1 MYNKMNLYE
10 ARKLFKLPV
19 NYTFEELKSSYRKLI
34 IKWHPDKFAT
44 SSQEQQ
50 DIAEKMTKQ
59 INEANEI
66 LIEELNSHSLTQ
78 NEKIES
84 EDALKIIKNILNKYL
99 DIRKQALFD
108 FYFDNFTLFD
118 KLESFTKKD
127 LKAELYF
134 LYCQLPDN
142 SNFITKILLTGSIEE
157 AIKFYEQNI
166 LEDYLQN
173 IFKKQEIR
181 HYANI
186 FIKELDKYTKKYYNQ
201 NYKSKH
207 WYEFITLANKWLHLF
222 LQYAIILT
230 RKGD

>member
-1 MYNKMNLYE
+1 MNIYE

-19 NYTFEELKSSYRKLI
+19 NYSFEELKSSYRKLI

-44 SSQEQQ
+44 SSKEQQ
-50 DIAEKMTKQ
+50 DLAEKMTKQ
-59 INEANEI
+59 INLANEI

-78 NEKIES
+78 NEKNEP

-108 FYFDNFTLFD
+108 FFFDNFTLID

-142 SNFITKILLTGSIEE
+142 YNFITKILLTGSIEE
-157 AIKFYEQNI
+157 AIKFYEQII

-186 FIKELDKYTKKYYNQ
+186 FINELDKYTKKYYNQ
-201 NYKSKH
+201 NYKSK
-207 WYEFITLANKWLHLF
+207 N
-222 LQYAIILT
+222 
-230 RKGD
+230 

>member
-1 MYNKMNLYE
+1 MDNKMNIYE

-19 NYTFEELKSSYRKLI
+19 NYSFEELKSSYRKLI
-34 IKWHPDKFAT
+34 IKWHPDKFAN
-44 SSQEQQ
+44 SSKEQQ
-50 DIAEKMTKQ
+50 DLAEKMTKQ
-59 INEANEI
+59 INLANEI

-78 NEKIES
+78 NEKNEP
-84 EDALKIIKNILNKYL
+84 EDALKNIKNILNKYL

-108 FYFDNFTLFD
+108 FFFDNFTLID

-157 AIKFYEQNI
+157 AIKFYEQII

-173 IFKKQEIR
+173 IFEKK
-181 HYANI
+181 
-186 FIKELDKYTKKYYNQ
+186 KLDIMQ
-201 NYKSKH
+201 IS
-207 WYEFITLANKWLHLF
+207 
-222 LQYAIILT
+222 LQMN
-230 RKGD
+230 

>member
-1 MYNKMNLYE
+1 MNLYE

-19 NYTFEELKSSYRKLI
+19 NYTFEELKSSYRKII

-44 SSQEQQ
+44 SSKEQQ
-50 DIAEKMTKQ
+50 DLAEKMTKQ

-78 NEKIES
+78 NEKNEP
-84 EDALKIIKNILNKYL
+84 EDSLKIIINKYL
-99 DIRKQALFD
+99 DIRKQALSD
-108 FYFDNFTLFD
+108 FCFDNFTLFD
-118 KLESFTKKD
+118 GLESYTKKD
-127 LKAELYF
+127 LKAELNF
-134 LYCQLPDN
+134 LYYQLPAN

-157 AIKFYEQNI
+157 AVKFYEQII

-173 IFKKQEIR
+173 IFEKQEIR

-186 FIKELDKYTKKYYNQ
+186 LINELDKYTKKYYNQ

-207 WYEFITLANKWLHLF
+207 
-222 LQYAIILT
+222 
-230 RKGD
+230 

>member
-1 MYNKMNLYE
+1 MNLYE

-50 DIAEKMTKQ
+50 DLAEKMTKQ

-78 NEKIES
+78 NETIEP
-84 EDALKIIKNILNKYL
+84 EDVLKNILNKYL

-118 KLESFTKKD
+118 KFESFTNKD

-157 AIKFYEQNI
+157 AIKFYEQII

-173 IFKKQEIR
+173 IFKNQEKSR

-186 FIKELDKYTKKYYNQ
+186 LINELDKYTKKYYNQ

-207 WYEFITLANKWLHLF
+207 
-222 LQYAIILT
+222 
-230 RKGD
+230 

>member
-50 DIAEKMTKQ
+50 DLAEKMTKQ

-66 LIEELNSHSLTQ
+66 LIEELNSHSLTH
-78 NEKIES
+78 NEKNEP
-84 EDALKIIKNILNKYL
+84 EDALKNIKNILNKYL

-142 SNFITKILLTGSIEE
+142 SNFITKILLTCSIEE
-157 AIKFYEQNI
+157 AIKFYEQII

-207 WYEFITLANKWLHLF
+207 
-222 LQYAIILT
+222 
-230 RKGD
+230 

>member
-1 MYNKMNLYE
+1 MDNKMNIYE

-44 SSQEQQ
+44 SSKEQQ
-50 DIAEKMTKQ
+50 DLAEKMTKQ
-59 INEANEI
+59 INLANEI

-78 NEKIES
+78 NEKNEP
-84 EDALKIIKNILNKYL
+84 EDALKNIKNILNKYL

-108 FYFDNFTLFD
+108 FYFDNFTLID

-157 AIKFYEQNI
+157 AIKFYEQII
-166 LEDYLQN
+166 LEDYLQD

-207 WYEFITLANKWLHLF
+207 
-222 LQYAIILT
+222 
-230 RKGD
+230 

>member
-1 MYNKMNLYE
+1 MDNKMNIYE

-19 NYTFEELKSSYRKLI
+19 NYSFEELKSSYRKLI

-44 SSQEQQ
+44 SSKEQQ
-50 DIAEKMTKQ
+50 DLAEKMTKQ
-59 INEANEI
+59 INLANEI

-78 NEKIES
+78 NEKNEP
-84 EDALKIIKNILNKYL
+84 EDALKNIKNILNKYL

-108 FYFDNFTLFD
+108 FFFDNFTLID

-142 SNFITKILLTGSIEE
+142 YNFITKILLTGSIEE
-157 AIKFYEQNI
+157 AIKFYEQII

-173 IFKKQEIR
+173 IFEKQEIR

-186 FIKELDKYTKKYYNQ
+186 FINELDKYTKKYYNQ

-207 WYEFITLANKWLHLF
+207 
-222 LQYAIILT
+222 
-230 RKGD
+230 

>member
-50 DIAEKMTKQ
+50 DLAEKMTKQ

-66 LIEELNSHSLTQ
+66 LIEELNSHSLTH
-78 NEKIES
+78 NEKNEP
-84 EDALKIIKNILNKYL
+84 EDALKNIKNILNKYKNIILNNYL

-157 AIKFYEQNI
+157 AIKFYEQII

-173 IFKKQEIR
+173 IFKKQESR

-186 FIKELDKYTKKYYNQ
+186 LINELDKYTKKYYNQ

-207 WYEFITLANKWLHLF
+207 
-222 LQYAIILT
+222 
-230 RKGD
+230 

>member
-1 MYNKMNLYE
+1 MDNKMNLYE

-50 DIAEKMTKQ
+50 DLAEKMTKQ

-66 LIEELNSHSLTQ
+66 LIEELNSHSLTH
-78 NEKIES
+78 NEKNEP
-84 EDALKIIKNILNKYL
+84 EDALKNIKNILNKYKNIILNKYL

-134 LYCQLPDN
+134 LYCQLPA
-142 SNFITKILLTGSIEE
+142 NFITKILLTGSIEE
-157 AIKFYEQNI
+157 AIKFYEQII

-173 IFKKQEIR
+173 IFKKQESR

-186 FIKELDKYTKKYYNQ
+186 LINELDKYTKKYYNQ

-207 WYEFITLANKWLHLF
+207 
-222 LQYAIILT
+222 
-230 RKGD
+230 

>member
-1 MYNKMNLYE
+1 MDNKMNIYE

-19 NYTFEELKSSYRKLI
+19 NYSFEELKSSYRKLI

-44 SSQEQQ
+44 SSKEQQ
-50 DIAEKMTKQ
+50 DLAEKMTKQ
-59 INEANEI
+59 INLANEI

-78 NEKIES
+78 NEKNEP
-84 EDALKIIKNILNKYL
+84 EDALKNIKNILNKYL

-108 FYFDNFTLFD
+108 FFFDNFTLID

-157 AIKFYEQNI
+157 AIKFYEQII
-166 LEDYLQN
+166 LEDYLQD

-207 WYEFITLANKWLHLF
+207 
-222 LQYAIILT
+222 
-230 RKGD
+230 

>member
-1 MYNKMNLYE
+1 MNIYE

-44 SSQEQQ
+44 SSKEQQ
-50 DIAEKMTKQ
+50 DLAEKMTKQ
-59 INEANEI
+59 INLANEI

-78 NEKIES
+78 NEKNEP
-84 EDALKIIKNILNKYL
+84 EDALKNILNKYL

-108 FYFDNFTLFD
+108 FFFDNFTLID

-157 AIKFYEQNI
+157 AIKFYEQII

-173 IFKKQEIR
+173 IFEKQEIR

-186 FIKELDKYTKKYYNQ
+186 FINELDKYTKKYYNQ

-207 WYEFITLANKWLHLF
+207 
-222 LQYAIILT
+222 
-230 RKGD
+230 

>member
-1 MYNKMNLYE
+1 MNLYE

-50 DIAEKMTKQ
+50 DLAEKMTKQ

-66 LIEELNSHSLTQ
+66 LIEELNSHSLTH
-78 NEKIES
+78 NEKNEP
-84 EDALKIIKNILNKYL
+84 EDALKNIKNILNKYL

-134 LYCQLPDN
+134 LYYQLPDN

-157 AIKFYEQNI
+157 AIKFYEQII

-173 IFKKQEIR
+173 IFEKQEIR

-186 FIKELDKYTKKYYNQ
+186 FIKELDKYTQKYYNQ

-207 WYEFITLANKWLHLF
+207 
-222 LQYAIILT
+222 
-230 RKGD
+230 

>member
-1 MYNKMNLYE
+1 MDNKMNLYE

-50 DIAEKMTKQ
+50 DLAEKMTKQ

-78 NEKIES
+78 NEKIEP
-84 EDALKIIKNILNKYL
+84 EDALKIKKILLNKYKNIKNKLNKYL

-118 KLESFTKKD
+118 NLESFTNKD

-134 LYCQLPDN
+134 LYCQLPGN

-157 AIKFYEQNI
+157 TIKFYEQII

-173 IFKKQEIR
+173 IFKKQEII
-181 HYANI
+181 NI
-186 FIKELDKYTKKYYNQ
+186 LINELDKYTKKYYNQ

-207 WYEFITLANKWLHLF
+207 
-222 LQYAIILT
+222 
-230 RKGD
+230 

>member
-1 MYNKMNLYE
+1 MNIYE

-19 NYTFEELKSSYRKLI
+19 NYSFEELKSSYRKLI

-44 SSQEQQ
+44 SSKEQQ
-50 DIAEKMTKQ
+50 DLAEKMTKQ
-59 INEANEI
+59 INLANEI

-78 NEKIES
+78 NEKNEP
-84 EDALKIIKNILNKYL
+84 EDALKNIKNILNKYL

-108 FYFDNFTLFD
+108 FFFDNFTLID

-157 AIKFYEQNI
+157 AIKFYEQII
-166 LEDYLQN
+166 LEDYLQD
-173 IFKKQEIR
+173 IFKKQEVR

-207 WYEFITLANKWLHLF
+207 
-222 LQYAIILT
+222 
-230 RKGD
+230 

>member
-1 MYNKMNLYE
+1 MDNKMNIYE

-19 NYTFEELKSSYRKLI
+19 KYTFEELKSSYRKLI

-44 SSQEQQ
+44 SSKEQQ
-50 DIAEKMTKQ
+50 DLAEKMTKQ
-59 INEANEI
+59 INLANEI

-78 NEKIES
+78 NEKNEP
-84 EDALKIIKNILNKYL
+84 EDALKNIKNILNKYL

-108 FYFDNFTLFD
+108 FFFDNFTLID

-157 AIKFYEQNI
+157 AIKFYEQII

-173 IFKKQEIR
+173 IFEKQEIR

-186 FIKELDKYTKKYYNQ
+186 FINELDKYTKKYYNQ

-207 WYEFITLANKWLHLF
+207 
-222 LQYAIILT
+222 
-230 RKGD
+230 

>member
-1 MYNKMNLYE
+1 MDNKMNLYE

-44 SSQEQQ
+44 SSKEQQ
-50 DIAEKMTKQ
+50 DLAEKMTKQ

-66 LIEELNSHSLTQ
+66 LIEELNSHSLTH
-78 NEKIES
+78 NEKNEP
-84 EDALKIIKNILNKYL
+84 EDALKNIKNILNKYKNIILNNYL

-157 AIKFYEQNI
+157 AIKFYEQII

-173 IFKKQEIR
+173 IFKKQESR

-186 FIKELDKYTKKYYNQ
+186 LINELDKYTKKYYNQ

-207 WYEFITLANKWLHLF
+207 
-222 LQYAIILT
+222 
-230 RKGD
+230 

>member
-99 DIRKQALFD
+99 DIRKKALSD
-108 FYFDNFTLFD
+108 FYFNNFTLFD

-142 SNFITKILLTGSIEE
+142 SNLITKILLTGSIEE
-157 AIKFYEQNI
+157 AIKFYEQII

-173 IFKKQEIR
+173 IFEKQEIR

-186 FIKELDKYTKKYYNQ
+186 FIKELDKYTQKYYNQ

-207 WYEFITLANKWLHLF
+207 
-222 LQYAIILT
+222 
-230 RKGD
+230 

>member
-1 MYNKMNLYE
+1 MNIYE

-19 NYTFEELKSSYRKLI
+19 NYSFEELKSSYRKLI

-44 SSQEQQ
+44 SSKEQQ
-50 DIAEKMTKQ
+50 DLAEKMTKQ

-78 NEKIES
+78 NEKNEP
-84 EDALKIIKNILNKYL
+84 EEALKNIKNILNKYL

-108 FYFDNFTLFD
+108 FFFDNFTLID

-157 AIKFYEQNI
+157 AIKFYEQII
-166 LEDYLQN
+166 LEDYLQD
-173 IFKKQEIR
+173 IFKKQEVR

-207 WYEFITLANKWLHLF
+207 
-222 LQYAIILT
+222 
-230 RKGD
+230 

>member
-1 MYNKMNLYE
+1 MNIYE

-19 NYTFEELKSSYRKLI
+19 NYSFEELKSSYRKLI
-34 IKWHPDKFAT
+34 IKWHPDKFAN
-44 SSQEQQ
+44 SSKEQQ
-50 DIAEKMTKQ
+50 DLAEKMTKQ
-59 INEANEI
+59 INLANEI

-78 NEKIES
+78 NEKNEP
-84 EDALKIIKNILNKYL
+84 EDALKNIKNILNKYL

-108 FYFDNFTLFD
+108 FFFDNFTLID

-157 AIKFYEQNI
+157 AIKFYEQII
-166 LEDYLQN
+166 LEDYLQD

-186 FIKELDKYTKKYYNQ
+186 FINELDKYTKKYYNQ

-207 WYEFITLANKWLHLF
+207 
-222 LQYAIILT
+222 
-230 RKGD
+230 

>member
-1 MYNKMNLYE
+1 MDNKMNIYE

-19 NYTFEELKSSYRKLI
+19 NYSFEELKSSYRKLI
-34 IKWHPDKFAT
+34 IKWHPDKFAN
-44 SSQEQQ
+44 SSKEQQ
-50 DIAEKMTKQ
+50 DLAEKMTKQ
-59 INEANEI
+59 INLANEI

-78 NEKIES
+78 NEKNEP
-84 EDALKIIKNILNKYL
+84 EDALKNILNKYL

-108 FYFDNFTLFD
+108 FFSDNFTLID

-157 AIKFYEQNI
+157 AIKFYEQII
-166 LEDYLQN
+166 LEDYLQD

-207 WYEFITLANKWLHLF
+207 
-222 LQYAIILT
+222 
-230 RKGD
+230 

>member
-1 MYNKMNLYE
+1 MNIYE

-19 NYTFEELKSSYRKLI
+19 NYSFEELKSSYRKLI
-34 IKWHPDKFAT
+34 IKWHPDKFAN
-44 SSQEQQ
+44 SSKEQQ
-50 DIAEKMTKQ
+50 DLAEKMTKQ
-59 INEANEI
+59 INLANEI

-78 NEKIES
+78 NEKNEP
-84 EDALKIIKNILNKYL
+84 EEALKNIKNILNKYL

-108 FYFDNFTLFD
+108 FFFDNFTLID

-157 AIKFYEQNI
+157 AIKFYEQII

-173 IFKKQEIR
+173 IFEKQEIR

-207 WYEFITLANKWLHLF
+207 
-222 LQYAIILT
+222 
-230 RKGD
+230 

>member
-1 MYNKMNLYE
+1 MDNKINIYE

-19 NYTFEELKSSYRKLI
+19 NYSFEELKSSYRKLI
-34 IKWHPDKFAT
+34 IKWHPDKFAN
-44 SSQEQQ
+44 SSKEQQ
-50 DIAEKMTKQ
+50 DLAEKMTKQ
-59 INEANEI
+59 INLANEI

-78 NEKIES
+78 NEKNEP
-84 EDALKIIKNILNKYL
+84 EEALKNIKNILNKYL

-108 FYFDNFTLFD
+108 FFFDNFTLID

-157 AIKFYEQNI
+157 AIKFYEQII

-173 IFKKQEIR
+173 IFEKQEIR

-186 FIKELDKYTKKYYNQ
+186 FINELDKYTKKYYNQ

-207 WYEFITLANKWLHLF
+207 
-222 LQYAIILT
+222 
-230 RKGD
+230 

>member
-1 MYNKMNLYE
+1 MDNKMNLYE

-44 SSQEQQ
+44 SSKEQQ
-50 DIAEKMTKQ
+50 DLAEKMTKQ

-66 LIEELNSHSLTQ
+66 LIEVLNSHSLNQ
-78 NEKIES
+78 NETNEP
-84 EDALKIIKNILNKYL
+84 EDAIKNIKNILNKYKNIILNKYL

-118 KLESFTKKD
+118 KLESFAKKD

-157 AIKFYEQNI
+157 AIKFYEQII
-166 LEDYLQN
+166 LEDYLQT
-173 IFKKQEIR
+173 IFKKQESR

-186 FIKELDKYTKKYYNQ
+186 LINELDKYTKKYYNQ

-207 WYEFITLANKWLHLF
+207 
-222 LQYAIILT
+222 
-230 RKGD
+230 

>member
-1 MYNKMNLYE
+1 MDNKMNLYE

-44 SSQEQQ
+44 SSKEQQ
-50 DIAEKMTKQ
+50 DLAEKMTKQ

-66 LIEELNSHSLTQ
+66 LKEELNTHSLTQ
-78 NEKIES
+78 NEKNEP
-84 EDALKIIKNILNKYL
+84 EDALKNIKNILNKYL
-99 DIRKQALFD
+99 DIRKKALCD
-108 FYFDNFTLFD
+108 FYFNNFTLFD
-118 KLESFTKKD
+118 GLESFTKKD

-157 AIKFYEQNI
+157 AIKFLEQII

-173 IFKKQEIR
+173 IFEKQEIR

-201 NYKSKH
+201 NKKSKH
-207 WYEFITLANKWLHLF
+207 
-222 LQYAIILT
+222 
-230 RKGD
+230 

>member
-1 MYNKMNLYE
+1 MDNKMNIYE

-44 SSQEQQ
+44 SSKEQQ
-50 DIAEKMTKQ
+50 DLAEKMTKQ
-59 INEANEI
+59 INLANEI

-78 NEKIES
+78 NEKNEP
-84 EDALKIIKNILNKYL
+84 EDALKNIKNILNKYL

-108 FYFDNFTLFD
+108 FFFDNFTLID

-142 SNFITKILLTGSIEE
+142 YNFITKILLTGSIEE
-157 AIKFYEQNI
+157 AIKFYEQII

-173 IFKKQEIR
+173 IFEKQEIR

-186 FIKELDKYTKKYYNQ
+186 FINELDKYTKKYYNQ

-207 WYEFITLANKWLHLF
+207 
-222 LQYAIILT
+222 
-230 RKGD
+230 